1 MGPKYQKHERRSISS
16 RILLAV
22 VLLLSAGTRSCASCY
37 KRIFTFG
44 DSIID
49 TGNFVHSIGHNPSP
63 IKEPPFGM
71 TFFHHPTG
79 RICDGRV
86 IIDFYAEA
94 LGLPLIPPNLPDN
107 NPGLF
112 PTGANFAVFGATALP
127 ADYFKNKWNFSVP
140 GSACL
145 GTQIGWFQE
154 MLHRLAPG
162 DDAKT
167 VLSES
172 LIALGEI
179 GGNDYN
185 FWLLGHRPRDLAYQ
199 FIPDVV
205 SLIINIAQVLINLGA
220 KTILIPGNFPIGCVP
235 AYLQAYETN
244 NPADYDEFHCLKWFN
259 EFSMRHNQALL
270 SEISRLRAQ
279 HPEVKLIYADY
290 FSAAMEIFKNPHKFG
305 IGDPLV
311 TCCGSIGPYHYH
323 PGKPCDKDAIV
334 WGDPANFASWDGIHM
349 TEKAYN
355 GIADGVLHG
364 PFANPPLLN
373 SC

>member
-1 MGPKYQKHERRSISS
+1 MASEYQAHRCISS
-16 RILLAV
+16 CILLLVGAI
-22 VLLLSAGTRSCASCY
+22 LLLSAGTGSSASCY

-49 TGNFVHSIGHNPSP
+49 TGNFMESIGHNPSP
-63 IKEPPFGM
+63 IKEPPYGM

-86 IIDFYAEA
+86 LIDFYAEA
-94 LGLPLIPPNLPDN
+94 LGLPLIPPNLPHEN
-107 NPGLF
+107 SGLF
-112 PTGANFAVFGATALP
+112 PGGANFAVFAATALP
-127 ADYFKNKWNFSVP
+127 PEYFRYKWNLTVP

-145 GTQIGWFQE
+145 SKQIGWFQE

-162 DDAKT
+162 NATKT

-185 FWLLGHRPRDLAYQ
+185 FWLLSHRPRDIAYQ

-205 SLIINIAQVLINLGA
+205 SIIINTAQVLINLGA
-220 KTILIPGNFPIGCVP
+220 KTIMIPGNFPIGCVP
-235 AYLQAYETN
+235 AYLKAFKTN

-259 EFSMRHNQALL
+259 DFSMRHNQAL
-270 SEISRLRAQ
+270 SNEINRLMAQ
-279 HPEVKLIYADY
+279 HPGVKIIYADY
-290 FSAAMEIFKNPHKFG
+290 FGAAMEIFKNPYKFG
-305 IGDPLV
+305 IGDPLLA
-311 TCCGSIGPYHYH
+311 CCG
-323 PGKPCDKDAIV
+323 GKGYGAGKLCDKDAILR
-334 WGDPANFASWDGIHM
+334 GDPANFASWDGIHM
-349 TEKAYN
+349 TEKSYKAV
-355 GIADGVLHG
+355 ADGVLHG
-364 PFANPPLLN
+364 SFAKPPLLY